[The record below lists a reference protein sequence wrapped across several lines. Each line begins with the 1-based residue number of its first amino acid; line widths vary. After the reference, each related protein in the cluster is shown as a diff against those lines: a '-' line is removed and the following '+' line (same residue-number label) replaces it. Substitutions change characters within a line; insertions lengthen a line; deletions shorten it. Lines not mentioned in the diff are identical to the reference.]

1 MISLSQRSQSVTPSS
16 TLAITAKI
24 NALIADGV
32 DVVKFGAGEP
42 DFDTPD
48 YIKDAA
54 VKALSEGFTK
64 YTPCP
69 RHSRTPRSNHGE
81 IQKGQRTEL

>member
-1 MISLSQRSQSVTPSS
+1 MISLSQRSQNVTPSS

-48 YIKDAA
+48 YIKAAAIAALDA
-54 VKALSEGFTK
+54 GFHEIH
-64 YTPCP
+64 PCP
-69 RHSRTPRSNHGE
+69 RYPRTPRGNHRE
-81 IQKGQRTEL
+81 IQTG

>member
-1 MISLSQRSQSVTPSS
+1 MISLSERSQNVTPSS
-16 TLAITAKI
+16 TLAITAAI

-54 VKALSEGFTK
+54 IAALNAGIHEI
-64 YTPCP
+64 YPCP
-69 RHSRTPRSNHGE
+69 RHP
-81 IQKGQRTEL
+81 